1 MGKNYNQLKNLGE
14 KELNQRLDELKREL
28 MRLQSQVATR
38 TIPEKPGRIKQ
49 IRKTLARILTIK
61 KSKEVTGKV

>member
-1 MGKNYNQLKNLGE
+1 MSKNYNQLKNLGE

>member
-1 MGKNYNQLKNLGE
+1 MSKNYNQLKNLGE
-14 KELNQRLDELKREL
+14 KELSARLDELKREM

-61 KSKEVTGKV
+61 KTKEVTGKV